1 MTEIKE
7 IKPLEPR
14 QSKEVIV
21 KDIPNCFFGDLTP
34 KQ

>member
-21 KDIPNCFFGDLTP
+21 KDYIVTLKVGEMNE
-34 KQ
+34 